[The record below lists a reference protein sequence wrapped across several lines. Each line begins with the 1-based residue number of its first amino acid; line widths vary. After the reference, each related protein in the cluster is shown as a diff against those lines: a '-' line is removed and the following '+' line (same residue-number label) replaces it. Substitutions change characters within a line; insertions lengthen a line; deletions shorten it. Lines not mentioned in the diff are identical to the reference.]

1 MIKDQIR
8 LSLLCTVLQN
18 QAAIM
23 QYLAVRD
30 KNRPPEALH
39 MARNA
44 VKTAE
49 MVNEVQQLLDEE
61 PDEKEESTDPNSGGR

>member
-8 LSLLCTVLQN
+8 LTLLCAILKN
-18 QAAIM
+18 QATIM

-49 MVNEVQQLLDEE
+49 MVNEVQLLLDEE
-61 PDEKEESTDPNSGGR
+61 PDEKEEPTNPNSGGR